1 MKSRPDVAVKEG
13 TEDIAVVNAAAE
25 VKVAEGQGMSRKR
38 TDRRMLV
45 ALTGGQQIEY
55 HTSFNFPRHIIIN
68 MTPEGTETLKRE
80 RQSTHHKTRSSQTA
94 IQELALFSSPRTRR
108 NVRKSEL
115 SADGQHLRVTKL

>member
-45 ALTGGQQIEY
+45 ALTGGMRRL
-55 HTSFNFPRHIIIN
+55 SRLSGGF
-68 MTPEGTETLKRE
+68 GSL
-80 RQSTHHKTRSSQTA
+80 RS
-94 IQELALFSSPRTRR
+94 
-108 NVRKSEL
+108 
-115 SADGQHLRVTKL
+115 